1 MFNPFSFL
9 NKNKIRVRIA
19 PSPTGYLHIGTA
31 RTALFNWLF
40 AKKYKGKFILRI
52 EDTDLERSEKR
63 FEDDILKGLKWL
75 GLDWDEGP
83 YRQSERLD
91 LYAKYLEQLLKE
103 KKAYYCPH
111 TKEELEKER
120 EWQVANNAVLI
131 HNCDAR
137 NKNLNTGELIRFKIP
152 EISPNASGNETT
164 YPAHQIVFDDII
176 RGQVHFFTSLLG
188 DFALAKN
195 LRTPLYNFAVV
206 IDDFEMRIS
215 HVIRGEDHIAN
226 TPKQILLQEALGFT
240 RPKYAHLPLILDPDR
255 SKMSKRHS
263 ATAIQ
268 EYKESGYLPETLVNF
283 IALLGWHPQDDKEKI
298 SINELIGKFGLD
310 RIQKGGA
317 VFDVQKLNW
326 LNSEYLK
333 EKTAGE
339 LLKSLIDLYG
349 EEKIIFKDKNNTLK
363 LLELERSRMEKL
375 GDFLDLK
382 NNLLLKEYDANLLIW
397 KNTGK
402 EKIKENLRTI
412 QEITRSIFE
421 HEFNQKKL
429 EIYLMPF
436 ANQQGRGEVLW
447 PLRAAL
453 SGRDKSPG
461 PFELMDIL
469 GKDEVLKRIEI
480 AIKKL
485 ES

>member
-1 MFNPFSFL
+1 MFNFL
-9 NKNKIRVRIA
+9 NFLNRNKIRVRIA

-63 FEDDILKGLKWL
+63 FENDILNGLKWL

-83 YRQSERLD
+83 YRQSERLN
-91 LYAKYLEQLLKE
+91 LYTKYLERLLKE
-103 KKAYYCPH
+103 KKAYYCAC
-111 TKEELEKER
+111 TIEELERERQTQLKNKEMPKYSGKCR
-120 EWQVANNAVLI
+120 EANI
-131 HNCDAR
+131 PTEKR
-137 NKNLNTGELIRFKIP
+137 QIIRFRVPDDEEVKF
-152 EISPNASGNETT
+152 N
-164 YPAHQIVFDDII
+164 DII
-176 RGQVHFFTSLLG
+176 RGKIVFNTKTIG
-188 DFALAKN
+188 DIAIAKN
-195 LRTPLYNFAVV
+195 LCTPLYNFAVV
-206 IDDFEMRIS
+206 IDDYEMRIS

-226 TPKQILLQEALGFT
+226 TPKQILLQKALGFSQ
-240 RPKYAHLPLILDPDR
+240 PKYAHLPLILDPDR

-263 ATAIQ
+263 ATAVQ
-268 EYKESGYLPETLVNF
+268 EYKELGYLPETLVNF
-283 IALLGWHPQDDKEKI
+283 IALLGWHTQDNKEKI
-298 SINELIGKFGLD
+298 PISELIGKFSLD

-333 EKTAGE
+333 EKTAEE
-339 LLKSLIDLYG
+339 LLKSLISLYG
-349 EEKIIFKDKNNTLK
+349 EEKIIFKDKSNTLK

-375 GDFLDLK
+375 KDFLDLK
-382 NNLLLKEYDANLLIW
+382 NNLSLKEYDASLLIW
-397 KNTGK
+397 KNAGK
-402 EKIKENLRTI
+402 EKIKENLRTVK
-412 QEITRSIFE
+412 EITQTILE
-421 HEFNQKKL
+421 YEFNQKQL
-429 EIYLMPF
+429 EAYLLPF

-453 SGRDKSPG
+453 SGKDKSPG
-461 PFELMDIL
+461 PFELMDII
-469 GKDEVLKRIEI
+469 GKDETLKRIEI